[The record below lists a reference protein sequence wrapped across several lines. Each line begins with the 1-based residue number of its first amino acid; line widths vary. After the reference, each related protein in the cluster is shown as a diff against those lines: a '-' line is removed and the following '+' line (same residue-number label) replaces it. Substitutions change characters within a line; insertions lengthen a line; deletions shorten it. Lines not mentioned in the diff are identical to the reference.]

1 MTNAAAVWTSWWS
14 ATVLPLPGVSGSTL
28 QTEAAG
34 EGGLGRALL
43 SGPFNL
49 LNDHGACWVLAL
61 AFEATPS
68 LLGCMEY
75 SF

>member
-1 MTNAAAVWTSWWS
+1 MLLLCGPHGGAPQSCPFPGCLAPPCRQRQRVKGVWGAHFSAA
-14 ATVLPLPGVSGSTL
+14 PLIS
-28 QTEAAG
+28 
-34 EGGLGRALL
+34 
-43 SGPFNL
+43 
-49 LNDHGACWVLAL
+49 NDHGACWVLAL